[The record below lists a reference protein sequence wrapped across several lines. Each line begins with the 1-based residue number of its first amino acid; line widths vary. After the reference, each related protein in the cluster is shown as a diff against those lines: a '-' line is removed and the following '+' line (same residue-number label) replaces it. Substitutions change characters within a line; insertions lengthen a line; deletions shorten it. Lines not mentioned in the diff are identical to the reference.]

1 VCGIA
6 GVLDGRGDGH
16 ADPALVR
23 AMTGRLVHRG
33 PDGEGFFAWPPAA
46 PRVALGIRRLRIIDL
61 ATGDQPI
68 FSEDGSVAVV
78 CNGEVYNY
86 LELRAE
92 LEAQGHT
99 FRTRSDTETLVHL
112 YERDG
117 LDLFRHLRGMYAF
130 ALWDVRAERLVLAV
144 DHVGIKPLYLA
155 ERDGRLRFAS
165 EVKALLADPDLP
177 RRLNPATLD
186 TYLSFGYMIGA
197 ETLYES
203 VRRLPAG
210 HALVVE
216 RGGARLVRH
225 WQLRYPAPG
234 ERTTDRRAAA
244 LELRERLGEAVRL
257 HLRSDVPVGL
267 FLSGGL
273 DSATLLALMAR
284 EAPSPVRTFTV
295 GYRTARGIALS
306 DDERAPARRVAAH
319 FGAEHCE
326 RVVSAADWWEA
337 LTAYAYHHDEP
348 NANSSAVTLHALAET
363 AARHVRVVLNGT
375 GGDELFAGYAA
386 HRQVPR
392 VIRAGA
398 RLDRVLPVA
407 LRHRLVGRPW
417 GRLEAVYP
425 RLRRLRWLGALP
437 AYLTAPRALFLP
449 LDDGL
454 RRMASFEGLV
464 LTDVQR
470 DRLYGAG
477 LAAESRRA
485 GHAARAYREILRD
498 SAADD
503 PADVAHALVI
513 HTWLQGNGLLA
524 LDKVTMAHS
533 LEARVPFFD
542 PPLLE
547 LAARL
552 SPGLR
557 AGKRLLRDAMAAEL
571 PGAVLARP
579 KRPFETPIREWFD
592 HDLAARVRGV
602 LLDGTTLGRGL
613 FDRAALEALVRRH
626 DRRQAEQTELIFR
639 LVLLELW
646 QRSTIDAPPHVL
658 ALR

>member
-1 VCGIA
+1 MCGIA
-6 GVLDGRGDGH
+6 GLLDLRPDGRV
-16 ADPALVR
+16 DPGLAR
-23 AMTGRLVHRG
+23 AMTRRLVHRG
-33 PDGEGFFAWPPAA
+33 PDGEGFFAWPAPS

-68 FSEDGSVAVV
+68 FNEDGSIAVV
-78 CNGEVYNY
+78 CNGEIYNY
-86 LELRAE
+86 RELRAE
-92 LEAQGHT
+92 LEAQGHA

-117 LDLFRHLRGMYAF
+117 LDLFRRLRGMYAF
-130 ALWDVRAERLVLAV
+130 ALWDGPAERLVLAV
-144 DHVGIKPLYLA
+144 DHVGIKPLYLT

-165 EVKALLADPDLP
+165 EAKALFADPGVP
-177 RRLNPATLD
+177 RRLNLAALD
-186 TYLSFGYMIGA
+186 TYLSFGYMLGA

-203 VRRLPAG
+203 IRRLPAG
-210 HALVVE
+210 HALVVQ
-216 RGGARLVRH
+216 RGDRRLVRH
-225 WQLRYPAPG
+225 WHLRYPAPAD
-234 ERTTDRRAAA
+234 RPTDRGAAA
-244 LELRERLGEAVRL
+244 AELRERLGEAVRL

-284 EAPSPVRTFTV
+284 DAPSPVRTFTV
-295 GYRTARGIALS
+295 GYRTSRGVALP
-306 DDERAPARRVAAH
+306 DDERAQARRAASH

-348 NANSSAVTLHALAET
+348 NANSSAVTLHALADT
-363 AARHVRVVLNGT
+363 TARHVKVALNGT

-386 HRQVPR
+386 HRLIPR
-392 VIRAGA
+392 VLRAGA
-398 RLDRVLPVA
+398 RLDRLVPRA
-407 LRHRLVGRPW
+407 LRHRLVGCPW

-425 RLRRLRWLGALP
+425 RLRRVRWLGALP
-437 AYLTAPRALFLP
+437 AHLAAPRALFLP
-449 LDDGL
+449 VDEGL
-454 RRMASFEGLV
+454 RRLASFESLV

-470 DRLYGAG
+470 DRLYGAA
-477 LAAESRRA
+477 LAAESRRM
-485 GHAARAYREILRD
+485 GHAAAAYREILQA

-547 LAARL
+547 FAARL
-552 SPGLR
+552 PPGLR
-557 AGKRLLRDAMAAEL
+557 AGKRLLRDAMASEL

-579 KRPFETPIREWFD
+579 KRPFETPILEWFD
-592 HDLAARVRGV
+592 HDLGAAVRGV
-602 LLDGTTLGRGL
+602 LLDDRSLGREL
-613 FDRAALEALVRRH
+613 FDRGAVEALVRRH
-626 DRRQAEQTELIFR
+626 YGGRAEQTELIFR
-639 LVLLELW
+639 LLLLELW
-646 QRSTIDAPPHVL
+646 HRSTIDAPPHVP
-658 ALR
+658 AIR